1 MEMTALEIRLKIESD
16 FDVRLRNQ
24 SRLREY
30 VYPRAVY
37 FRLCREYTDLTL
49 QELAESMNLKTH
61 ATVLRSLNFTFYDML
76 YENKYKN
83 YYEKFRRQM
92 EGNPTLEHE
101 NKLLKIKI
109 QELENVVEGY
119 RFKLIG

>member
-1 MEMTALEIRLKIESD
+1 MEMTPLEIRKKIEFD
-16 FDVRLRNQ
+16 FDIVLKNQ
-24 SRLREY
+24 CRLREY
-30 VYPRAVY
+30 VYPRSIY

-49 QELAESMNLKTH
+49 QELAESVGLKTH

-83 YYEKFRRQM
+83 YYEKFRRRM

>member
-1 MEMTALEIRLKIESD
+1 MEMTPLEIRKKIEFD
-16 FDVRLRNQ
+16 FDIVLKNQ
-24 SRLREY
+24 CRLREY
-30 VYPRAVY
+30 VYPRSIY

-49 QELAESMNLKTH
+49 QELAESVGLKTH

>member
-1 MEMTALEIRLKIESD
+1 MTPLEIKKKIEFD
-16 FDVRLRNQ
+16 FGVRLRNQ

-30 VYPRAVY
+30 VYPRAIY

-92 EGNPTLEHE
+92 EGNPTLEQE
-101 NKLLKIKI
+101 NKLLKVKVK
-109 QELENVVEGY
+109 ELEQVIDGY
-119 RFKLIG
+119 RFNLIG

>member
-1 MEMTALEIRLKIESD
+1 MEMTPLEIRKKIEFD
-16 FDVRLRNQ
+16 FDIVLKNQ
-24 SRLREY
+24 CRLREY
-30 VYPRAVY
+30 VYPRSIY

-49 QELAESMNLKTH
+49 QELAESVGLKTH
-61 ATVLRSLNFTFYDML
+61 ATVLRSLNHTFYDML

-83 YYEKFRRQM
+83 YSLHSLKYI
-92 EGNPTLEHE
+92 EHE